1 MGRRRPTN
9 TTQPYLMKTTLLTAA
24 FSLLALAANAGAP
37 SAKVPAAPA
46 PAPEAFS
53 YNFVEAGWVHVFPD
67 QLDDL
72 DGYYAHLSYSPVN
85 NVFLFAEWGQAFGSE
100 FGADFDVSSL
110 ELGAGVYVPV
120 CSTVDF
126 VVTAAA
132 LRSEV
137 DVDGFGSAD
146 EWGFDAS
153 AGFRIR
159 LASKLELGLFYGFTS
174 LDDEEVS
181 SGSAGLVYGL
191 TDAVDLTVRGSFSED
206 DQQLGVGIRYNF

>member
-1 MGRRRPTN
+1 
-9 TTQPYLMKTTLLTAA
+9 MKTTLLTAA
-24 FSLLALAANAGAP
+24 FSVLALAANAGTP
-37 SAKVPAAPA
+37 SAKAPAAPA
-46 PAPEAFS
+46 PVAEAFS
-53 YNFVEAGWVHVFPD
+53 YDFVEAGWVHVFPD
-67 QLDDL
+67 QIDDL

-126 VVTAAA
+126 VVTGAA

-137 DVDGFGSAD
+137 DVDGFGNAD

-159 LASKLELGLFYGFTS
+159 LASKLELGLFYGFTH
-174 LDDEEVS
+174 LDDEDVS
-181 SGSAGLVYGL
+181 SGSAGLVYSL
-191 TDAVDLTVRGSFSED
+191 TDAVDLTVRGSFAED